1 MAETLPIVVPVRY
14 SGGGLTMQTTS
25 SRLSAEGVFVR
36 GFVTPK
42 EGAVL
47 SLTLTLPGVPQPI
60 QAKGVITERV
70 MPGEKGKE
78 AGFWARFDSMD
89 PDGRAALQGLLQ
101 DRGTPGAPGKRAF
114 ARVKSRLQVGWAS
127 PREFLVA
134 YSENI
139 SRGGIFVATP
149 QPPPLR
155 DVVELLLEL
164 PDGLAPARTDAE
176 VIQSITPAQ
185 ALQLKRAAGA
195 GLQFVGSDDDFRR
208 RLDLCIDNLLNQ
220 PAG

>member
-47 SLTLTLPGVPQPI
+47 SLTLTLPGVAQPI
-60 QAKGVITERV
+60 QAKGV
-70 MPGEKGKE
+70 
-78 AGFWARFDSMD
+78 
-89 PDGRAALQGLLQ
+89 
-101 DRGTPGAPGKRAF
+101 
-114 ARVKSRLQVGWAS
+114 
-127 PREFLVA
+127 
-134 YSENI
+134 N
-139 SRGGIFVATP
+139 
-149 QPPPLR
+149 
-155 DVVELLLEL
+155 
-164 PDGLAPARTDAE
+164 AE
-176 VIQSITPAQ
+176 GIQSITPAQ

-195 GLQFVGSDDDFRR
+195 GLQFVDSDDEFRR

-220 PAG
+220 PAE

>member
-89 PDGRAALQGLLQ
+89 TDGLAALQGLLQ
-101 DRGTPGAPGKRAF
+101 DRGTPGAPSKRAF
-114 ARVKSRLQVGWAS
+114 ARVKSRLQVGWSS
-127 PREFLVA
+127 PRDFLVA

-195 GLQFVGSDDDFRR
+195 GLQFVGSDDEFRR

>member
-42 EGAVL
+42 EGSVL
-47 SLTLTLPGVPQPI
+47 ALTLTLPGAPQPV
-60 QAKGVITERV
+60 QAKAVITERV

-78 AGFWARFDSMD
+78 AGFWARFDTID
-89 PDGRAALQGLLQ
+89 EAGRAALDALLGGGQ
-101 DRGTPGAPGKRAF
+101 VKRAF
-114 ARVKSRLQVGWAS
+114 PRIKSRLQVGWAS

-139 SRGGIFVATP
+139 SRGGIFIATP
-149 QPPPLR
+149 KPPPVR
-155 DVVELLLEL
+155 EVVELLLEL
-164 PDGLAPARTDAE
+164 PDGMQPARTDAE
-176 VIQSITPAQ
+176 VIQSITAEQ
-185 ALQLKRAAGA
+185 AAKLKRTAGA
-195 GLQFVGSDDDFRR
+195 GLQFVGSDDEFRR
-208 RLDLCIDNLLNQ
+208 RLDLCIENLLIQ
-220 PAG
+220 PT

>member
-25 SRLSAEGVFVR
+25 SRLNAEGVFVR

-42 EGAVL
+42 EGA
-47 SLTLTLPGVPQPI
+47 SITLTLTLPGAPQPI

-78 AGFWARFDSMD
+78 AGFWARFDAID
-89 PDGRAALQGLLQ
+89 DAGRAALAALLGE
-101 DRGTPGAPGKRAF
+101 RGAGSQVKRAF
-114 ARVKSRLQVGWAS
+114 PRVKTRLQVGWAS

-149 QPPPLR
+149 RPPPVK

-164 PDGLAPARTDAE
+164 PDGMQPARTDAE
-176 VIQSITPAQ
+176 VIQSLPADQ
-185 ALQLKRAAGA
+185 AAKLGRTAGA
-195 GLQFVGSDDDFRR
+195 GLQFVGSDDEFRR
-208 RLDLCIDNLLNQ
+208 RLDLCIENLLVQ
-220 PAG
+220 PT

>member
-25 SRLSAEGVFVR
+25 SRLNAEGVFVR

-42 EGAVL
+42 EGSVL
-47 SLTLTLPGVPQPI
+47 SLTLTLPGAPQPV

-70 MPGEKGKE
+70 MPGDKGKE

-89 PDGRAALQGLLQ
+89 EASRTALDALLN
-101 DRGTPGAPGKRAF
+101 DRGGGGNPVKRAF
-114 ARVKSRLQVGWAS
+114 PRVKTRLQVGWAS

-139 SRGGIFVATP
+139 SRGGIFVATAK
-149 QPPPLR
+149 PPPLR

-164 PDGLAPARTDAE
+164 PDGMVPAKTDAE
-176 VIQSITPAQ
+176 VIQSLTPDQ
-185 ALQLKRAAGA
+185 AARLGRTPGA
-195 GLQFVGSDDDFRR
+195 GLQFVGSSDEFRR
-208 RLDLCIDNLLNQ
+208 RLDLCIENLLNE
-220 PAG
+220 PA

>member
-70 MPGEKGKE
+70 MPGEKGAQ
-78 AGFWARFDSMD
+78 AG
-89 PDGRAALQGLLQ
+89 GGGGAAVRRQ
-101 DRGTPGAPGKRAF
+101 RR
-114 ARVKSRLQVGWAS
+114 RVPPP
-127 PREFLVA
+127 PRSLHRQPA
-134 YSENI
+134 QPA
-139 SRGGIFVATP
+139 GGI
-149 QPPPLR
+149 
-155 DVVELLLEL
+155 
-164 PDGLAPARTDAE
+164 DGLAGGQVRAQARFRRGPRCRRSSRRRRRPAR
-176 VIQSITPAQ
+176 PLFRAQ
-185 ALQLKRAAGA
+185 HRTGD
-195 GLQFVGSDDDFRR
+195 S
-208 RLDLCIDNLLNQ
+208 
-220 PAG
+220 